1 MRRPSLERA
10 HRRCHRCTHLASMH
24 PSPSLVA
31 GSKMPSAPCNAPADS
46 NVRERRQARAP
57 VTMPCDDKCGCAVPC
72 PGGAACRCAG
82 KKQRGGGGAVPV
94 NPAAV
99 AHTTCTCG
107 EHCSCRPCSCGRL
120 GSGDGAGRADC
131 TCGPTCTCVVCTT

>member
-1 MRRPSLERA
+1 
-10 HRRCHRCTHLASMH
+10 
-24 PSPSLVA
+24 
-31 GSKMPSAPCNAPADS
+31 
-46 NVRERRQARAP
+46 
-57 VTMPCDDKCGCAVPC
+57 MPCDDKCGCAVPC

-82 KKQRGGGGAVPV
+82 KKQSSGGGGAVPV

-107 EHCSCRPCSCGRL
+107 EHCSCRPCACGRL

-131 TCGPTCTCVVCTT
+131 TCGPTCTCVLCTA